1 MDKKICFKCK
11 IEKPISEFY
20 VHKRMADG
28 HLNKCKE
35 CTKTDVK
42 LKYEENM
49 QNIDYVEKERA
60 RGREKYKRLQ
70 YKNKYRKDYLQK
82 TKHTNVYLK
91 RRGIDLFEKEAH
103 HWSYN
108 KEYLKDVFILNRRA
122 HKLVH
127 KYLTHDDETNCF
139 FIKETGKKLL
149 TKKDHY
155 NFMIKVFTENNVNYE
170 IECFPEMLNY

>member
-70 YKNKYRKDYLQK
+70 YKNKYRRPYLRK
-82 TKHTNVYLK
+82 NNTSAIIK
-91 RRGIDLFEKEAH
+91 RLGINLFEKEVH
-103 HWSYN
+103 HWDYSQKN
-108 KEYLKDVFILNRRA
+108 KNDVFILGRRA

-127 KYLTHDDETNCF
+127 KFLTHDDETNCF